1 MLIRCN
7 YCWLGLFKCLSEAFA
22 FPWSGLCSSACL
34 EASINTFW
42 KGHLYNED
50 AHGLWP
56 CLWWARHE
64 SALCNESLFIT
75 QGLMP
80 HNPSDSYWRMENP
93 GPRGSDCISHG
104 KLQKHLKTLFLSH
117 PCWKNQFTLVWTN
130 LKSPL
135 NGIHNSF
142 DLYSRMHF
150 WLKQEIQLENMGVL
164 RLEGARLKSKRD
176 LWCQLKRKVDSEV
189 E

>member
-7 YCWLGLFKCLSEAFA
+7 YCWLGLFKCLSAAFA
-22 FPWSGLCSSACL
+22 FPRSGLCSSACL

-80 HNPSDSYWRMENP
+80 HNPSDSYRRTEDP
-93 GPRGSDCISHG
+93 ELRGSDCISHG

-117 PCWKNQFTLVWTN
+117 TPAEKITRYIYTTHFYLGCISDWNRKF
-130 LKSPL
+130 
-135 NGIHNSF
+135 NGSLAIG
-142 DLYSRMHF
+142 R
-150 WLKQEIQLENMGVL
+150 G
-164 RLEGARLKSKRD
+164 RD
-176 LWCQLKRKVDSEV
+176 
-189 E
+189 